1 MPNWKTHLEI
11 GKRIAKRLNYQDE
24 EMNLFLLGNIL
35 PDINNCYIV
44 KNISTQLGHHYT
56 HYSDDET
63 PSYIRFEN
71 EFKNYIPKNVLIF
84 GYFTHL
90 YTDYIWNDDFYTKVA
105 QRGMNTISHDI
116 LRIMKQADFQRY
128 NNEFCENNSIQISD
142 LNKALLEIQKI
153 DRVSITR
160 ADIEEVIHFLNAQK
174 SDGDYHFE
182 FYQKEELDILLEKTV
197 RNVLT
202 FAQK

>member
-1 MPNWKTHLEI
+1 MDKSINDI
-11 GKRIAKRLNYQDE
+11 NV
-24 EMNLFLLGNIL
+24 NIL
-35 PDINNCYIV
+35 LDCNA
-44 KNISTQLGHHYT
+44 
-56 HYSDDET
+56 
-63 PSYIRFEN
+63 F
-71 EFKNYIPKNVLIF
+71 
-84 GYFTHL
+84 
-90 YTDYIWNDDFYTKVA
+90 DYILEKISLIKDLNLKFYYIWSQEIELEK
-105 QRGMNTISHDI
+105 
-116 LRIMKQADFQRY
+116 
-128 NNEFCENNSIQISD
+128 ISD